1 MPGRGAPGVRL
12 VVTDSADLAVLL
24 ENVALTYGHGAK
36 QIDAVDDVSLQI
48 REGEVVALIGPSGC
62 GKSTTLRMVASL
74 LHPSAGSVTVLA
86 RSRSGKRLR
95 FDEVAMMFQ
104 QPALLDWR
112 TVEGNVA
119 LPLEA
124 LGVGADESKRRV
136 RAALE
141 TVGLA
146 GFAGRR
152 PYELSGGMQQRVA
165 MARVL
170 VVEPRLLLLDEPF
183 GALDAITRDKLCLEL
198 AALCSARKMSVLLVT
213 HSISEAIFLADRVL
227 VMSQRPGRIVM
238 QLDIPIPRP
247 RTIEDRTSDV
257 ARALENELLRTLV
270 VAS

>member
-1 MPGRGAPGVRL
+1 MIDVA
-12 VVTDSADLAVLL
+12 ADARPIANSEEYLEVNL
-24 ENVALTYGHGAK
+24 ENVAMAYGRGAK
-36 QIDAVDDVSLQI
+36 AIQAVDNVSLKI
-48 REGEVVALIGPSGC
+48 RRGEVVALIGPSGC
-62 GKSTTLRMVASL
+62 GKSTTLRMVANLIRPTS
-74 LHPSAGSVTVLA
+74 GSVHVFGRT
-86 RSRSGKRLR
+86 RQSKERMR

-112 TVEGNVA
+112 TVEGNVT

-124 LGVGADESKRRV
+124 LGLDGAEARR
-136 RAALE
+136 RARAVLE
-141 TVGLA
+141 TVGLG

-198 AALCSARKMSVLLVT
+198 AALCSARKMSALLVT

-227 VMSQRPGRIVM
+227 VMSQRPGRII
-238 QLDIPIPRP
+238 QELDIPIPRP
-247 RTIEDRTSDV
+247 RDIEDRTSELG
-257 ARALENELLRTLV
+257 RALESELLRTLV
-270 VAS
+270 VAG

>member
-1 MPGRGAPGVRL
+1 MTA
-12 VVTDSADLAVLL
+12 SSDLAVHC
-24 ENVALTYGHGAK
+24 EDVVMTYGRGAK
-36 QIDAVDDVSLQI
+36 QIDAVDHVSFKI
-48 REGEVVALIGPSGC
+48 RQGEVVALIGPSGC
-62 GKSTTLRMVASL
+62 GKSTTLRMIANL
-74 LHPSAGSVTVLA
+74 LRPTSGSVTVHA
-86 RSRSGKRLR
+86 RTRQHNGRLR

-124 LGVGADESKRRV
+124 LGIRGEEAKRRIGS
-136 RAALE
+136 ALE
-141 TVGLA
+141 MVGLD
-146 GFAGRR
+146 GFATRR

-198 AALCSARKMSVLLVT
+198 AALCSARNMSALLVT

-227 VMSQRPGRIVM
+227 VMSARPGRIVTEV
-238 QLDIPIPRP
+238 DIPMPRP
-247 RTIEDRTSDV
+247 RNVDDRTSDTG
-257 ARALENELLRTLV
+257 RALENALLKMLV
-270 VAS
+270 AG